1 GGRQL
6 MSEPTGRNERCR
18 STRLPNARG
27 PLGTIAALVAVMGL
41 LTGCGVSLQSM
52 PKPGADRDN
61 TYLVHATFSYVLN
74 LPANAEIRDGS
85 RDIGVVGDMRGE
97 DYRATVDLRIKEA
110 YEIPPRSTPGQR
122 VDNPP
127 GDPTGR

>member
-1 GGRQL
+1 
-6 MSEPTGRNERCR
+6 MSEPTTRTERSSSSR
-18 STRLPNARG
+18 FTGTRGL
-27 PLGTIAALVAVMGL
+27 LGTVAALVAAVGL
-41 LTGCGVSLQSM
+41 LAGCGVSLQSM

-61 TYLVHATFSYVLN
+61 TYLVHATFSNVLN

-85 RDIGVVGDMRGE
+85 REIGVVGDMRGE